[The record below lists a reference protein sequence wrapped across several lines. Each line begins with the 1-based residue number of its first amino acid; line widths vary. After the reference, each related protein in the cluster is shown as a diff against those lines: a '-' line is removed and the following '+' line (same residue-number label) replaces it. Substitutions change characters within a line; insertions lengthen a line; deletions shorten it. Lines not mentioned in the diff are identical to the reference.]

1 MGVGAHPL
9 VIAFQEYFDFKKVET
24 DLMPVRTSSY
34 YGIIQQ
40 SKEIKVHGVHYI
52 IENANADE
60 GLLIVDDVFDSGR
73 SIEALIAQMKKLTR
87 NNMPK
92 DVRIACPWYKPQN
105 SKVDL
110 VPDYYVHES
119 SEWLVFPHELSGLTP
134 DEIAHGKKDLV
145 NILDLFK

>member
-1 MGVGAHPL
+1 M
-9 VIAFQEYFDFKKVET
+9 
-24 DLMPVRTSSY
+24 
-34 YGIIQQ
+34 
-40 SKEIKVHGVHYI
+40 HYI
-52 IENANADE
+52 IENANADD

-145 NILDLFK
+145 NILDLFE